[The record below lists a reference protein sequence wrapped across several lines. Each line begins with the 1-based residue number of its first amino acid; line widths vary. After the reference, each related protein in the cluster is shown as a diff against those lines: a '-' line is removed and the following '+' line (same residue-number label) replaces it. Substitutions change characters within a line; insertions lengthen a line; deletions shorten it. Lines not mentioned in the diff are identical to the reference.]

1 MTAHMSME
9 KKEERTALFFLHN
22 TFSVRC
28 ICFVF
33 FDWPRYCFLLGWKQS
48 DDMSV
53 IGQNLLILEGQN
65 QHPCT
70 LGFGT
75 VTF

>member
-48 DDMSV
+48 DLELS
-53 IGQNLLILEGQN
+53 LLFL
-65 QHPCT
+65 H
-70 LGFGT
+70 
-75 VTF
+75 